1 MSHLK
6 KDGDFC
12 WWLQFFSVVK
22 MHDFHQIL
30 KGGCELKKDKN
41 NYTREL
47 VGRGQILSAGV
58 Q

>member
-1 MSHLK
+1 MENFI
-6 KDGDFC
+6 GDC
-12 WWLQFFSVVK
+12 IFFPVIK

-30 KGGCELKKDKN
+30 TGGCGLKKDKN

-47 VGRGQILSAGV
+47 VGRGKSLSVGA